1 MAYSLVYRPA
11 DHNTVAP
18 QKLTVQKGIV
28 GSRGNN
34 ALEIHQV
41 QAGRAAQDVR
51 QGNAVGFQGII
62 RLKGALAQLVEGR
75 PVARTKSAC
84 GDSSGGVHRVLPAMN
99 LSAAAR
105 TLSRCA

>member
-41 QAGRAAQDVR
+41 QAGRAAQEVC
-51 QGNAVGFQGII
+51 QGNAVGFQGIV

-75 PVARTKSAC
+75 PRGPGKVGLRRFL
-84 GDSSGGVHRVLPAMN
+84 RVPPAMN